1 MPVAR
6 IAFVFWIL
14 AGTRESAAQLSQIS
28 VRRPPLRS
36 SEDTS
41 DAAAYVRLARGRLL
55 YGDAAGHAEAEAAL
69 IWASRLDPGSADPP
83 YLLAVAVYRP
93 VVIQAYQSRGMSRGL
108 VRREFTPPRVRY
120 LDSLMHEAWLREP
133 FLDLDLEPLLSMGG
147 SPPPGEIRD
156 AAQRGYAAYRSMN
169 PRLAL
174 DSWAEALASA
184 PARID
189 LRFHRAHTFYWLK
202 MYDSTVTELRAVLA
216 ARDSVL
222 SDTSRTIAF
231 PGNDVLDYSYAVALE
246 RAGQLD
252 SAKEAYHRAL
262 VANLGL
268 YMARVRLSNLL
279 VSAGDTAGAIDEIG
293 QAVDIAPRE
302 PWLLGYYG
310 YMLLEARRPADAI
323 VQLRAAITLDSSYAS
338 PYFLLGLAETRM
350 GRDSA
355 ALARFESFLQ
365 RSARSDERRAWTRQ
379 RVGAIRAAMS
389 KSSAPDD

>member
-1 MPVAR
+1 MRVAR
-6 IAFVFWIL
+6 IALVSCIL
-14 AGTRESAAQLSQIS
+14 SGARESTAQLSQIS
-28 VRRPPLRS
+28 VRRPPLRP

-55 YGDAAGHAEAEAAL
+55 DGDVAGHAEAEAAL

-83 YLLAVAVYRP
+83 YLLAVAVLRP
-93 VVIQAYQSRGMSRGL
+93 VVMQAYQSRGWIRGL
-108 VRREFTPPRVRY
+108 LRREFTPPRVRY

-133 FLDLDLEPLLSMGG
+133 FLDFELEPLLIMGRT
-147 SPPPGEIRD
+147 SPPSEISD
-156 AAQRGYAAYRSMN
+156 PEQRGYAAYRTRY

-174 DSWAEALASA
+174 ESWAEALAGA
-184 PARID
+184 PARTD

-202 MYDSTVTELRAVLA
+202 MYDSTVTELRAILT

-222 SDTSRTIAF
+222 SDSSRIIAF
-231 PGNDVLDYSYAVALE
+231 PGSDVLEYSYAVALE

-279 VSAGDTAGAIDEIG
+279 VSVGDTVGAMNEIQ

-323 VQLRAAITLDSSYAS
+323 VQLRAALAVDSSYAF

-350 GRDSA
+350 GHDSA
-355 ALARFESFLQ
+355 AVARFESFLQ

-379 RVGAIRAAMS
+379 QVGALRAAM
-389 KSSAPDD
+389 